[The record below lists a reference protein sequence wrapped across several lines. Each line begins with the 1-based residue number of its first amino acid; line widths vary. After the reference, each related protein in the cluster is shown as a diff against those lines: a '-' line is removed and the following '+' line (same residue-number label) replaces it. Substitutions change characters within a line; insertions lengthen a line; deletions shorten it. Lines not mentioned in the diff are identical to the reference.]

1 MYPGVWRHGN
11 RENIHKDDRGFI
23 LGSSETTLNRQG
35 VQMGSS
41 EIHAAL
47 ESMYEILDNLVVG
60 LETPDNG
67 YYMLLFIVSK

>member
-1 MYPGVWRHGN
+1 
-11 RENIHKDDRGFI
+11 
-23 LGSSETTLNRQG
+23 
-35 VQMGSS
+35 MGSS